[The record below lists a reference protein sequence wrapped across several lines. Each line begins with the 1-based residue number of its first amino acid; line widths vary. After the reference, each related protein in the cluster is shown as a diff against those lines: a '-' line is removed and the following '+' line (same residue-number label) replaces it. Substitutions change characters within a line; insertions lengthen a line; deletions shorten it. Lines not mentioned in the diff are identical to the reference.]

1 MGAKK
6 DRDLKVLDHRAKK
19 FKQKVAEMKKCGI
32 SQKKIDK
39 MEEKQARYELWLEEV
54 EQTGDY

>member
-19 FKQKVAEMKKCGI
+19 FKQKVAEMKNVAFHRRKLIKWKKSKQDMNCG
-32 SQKKIDK
+32 SKK
-39 MEEKQARYELWLEEV
+39 
-54 EQTGDY
+54 